1 MQEIDSAA
9 MHVWFNWQ
17 HLEVDGDFFGNDF
30 NNDFHKVSQGF
41 EDLDM
46 FMAGGVIFF

>member
-1 MQEIDSAA
+1 
-9 MHVWFNWQ
+9 MHLWFNWQ
-17 HLEVDGDFFGNDF
+17 HLEVDASFFGDDF
-30 NNDFHKVSQGF
+30 NGNTHHVSQGF

>member
-1 MQEIDSAA
+1 MLRLNAVTIGNASFK
-9 MHVWFNWQ
+9 HVN
-17 HLEVDGDFFGNDF
+17 
-30 NNDFHKVSQGF
+30 QGF

>member
-1 MQEIDSAA
+1 
-9 MHVWFNWQ
+9 MHIWFNWQ
-17 HLEVDGDFFGNDF
+17 HLEMDGDFFGND
-30 NNDFHKVSQGF
+30 NTTSDFHRVSQGF